1 MSIKFCSLSSGSSGN
16 CQYIETEKTKIL
28 VDAGFS
34 GKRIQELLGSIDVC
48 PTSIDGILVTHEHID
63 HIKGLGILSRRFDIP
78 IFANRKTWEEM
89 IEKIGEIDEKNI
101 IEIENNKYFNYRDLD
116 IMGIDIHHDAV
127 DPLGFVV
134 NKDNKKISLVTDT
147 GMIDDEIISKIKDSN
162 LYFLESNH
170 DEFMLEKG
178 LYPRAL
184 KDRVASR
191 YGHLSNRDAAR
202 TLSKVLK
209 GENER
214 VILGHLSKDNNV
226 PELAYDTV
234 KSSLE
239 KDGLK
244 VEKEVQL
251 GVSYRDRSTEIY
263 NL

>member
-16 CQYIETEKTKIL
+16 CQYIETEKTKLL

-34 GKRIQELLGSIDVC
+34 GKRVEELLKSINVC
-48 PTSIDGILVTHEHID
+48 PTTLNGILITHEHID
-63 HIKGLGILSRRFDIP
+63 HIKGIGVLSRRFDLP

-89 IEKIGEIDEKNI
+89 IEKIGVIDEKNI
-101 IEIENNKYFNYRDLD
+101 IEIDNNKSFNYRDLD
-116 IMGIDIHHDAV
+116 ITGIDIYHDAV
-127 DPLGFVV
+127 DPIGYIV
-134 NKDNKKISLVTDT
+134 NKDNKKISLITDT
-147 GMIDDEIISKIKDSN
+147 GMICDEIISKIKESN
-162 LYFLESNH
+162 LYFIESNH

-191 YGHLSNRDAAR
+191 YGHLSNRDAGR

-209 GENER
+209 GNNER

-234 KSSLE
+234 KKSLE
-239 KDGLK
+239 LEGLN
-244 VEKEVQL
+244 VEKQIHL
-251 GVSYRDRSTEIY
+251 GLSHRDKATAIFT
-263 NL
+263 L